1 MTTDLDC
8 LFAPHRVA
16 VVGAGTKPTNLGH
29 MVVRNLL
36 ESNFQGVVY
45 PINPKHESIGGVP
58 AFPSVLETPES
69 PDMAILCVPAAGV
82 LGVVQQCAEA
92 GIKGIVCLAA
102 GFREVGPEGRA
113 MEDKVVAVCRKNGM
127 RLLGPNCLG
136 LQVPERRLNATF
148 AAHTPKPGNIALV
161 SQSGALTAALIEWAI
176 GKGIGFSKI
185 ATLGNA
191 ADVELAAMLDY
202 LADDPETHAAVVY
215 AESISDAQAFTSA
228 ARRFTAK
235 KPLIVYKA
243 GRFAASAKA
252 AVSHTGAMAG
262 ADSVYNAAFERVG
275 VTRVLRISDLY
286 HTIELLAADRI
297 AHKPTL
303 AVVTNAGGPGV
314 MSVDALSER
323 GGRLA
328 EISESTLDA
337 LNEVLPTAWSHAN
350 PIDVLGDA
358 PAKRYEAAIAA
369 AVTEEDADGILVIL
383 TPQAMTDV
391 IGSADAVIAAA
402 ATTTKP
408 VLAVWMGGGV
418 ENDKATAKLAAAGIP
433 TFEFPENAVDAFMN
447 EVASQDAVDAAAASI
462 PAPADDFTPD
472 REKAAR
478 LIASVPETGL
488 LPETESK
495 ELFDAYGIPVALPKL
510 ATSADQAAELADEMG
525 YPVVAKIAS
534 PDITHKTDVGGVV
547 VGPKNAEEVRAA
559 YEQIVAN
566 ATAAKPDARIEGVV
580 IEQMVSAGNAEL
592 ILGSTRDA
600 SFGQTIMVAA
610 GGTSAEI
617 LKDSALQLAPVDAGL
632 ARKMVESLRIWPLIK
647 GYRGAEG
654 ADVDALVKVMTR
666 FSTLVAEHPEITET
680 EMNPLTVSPSGAI
693 ALDARA
699 VIDRDALAN
708 PPAKYSHLGILP
720 QA

>member
-1 MTTDLDC
+1 MSGELDC
-8 LFAPHRVA
+8 LFTPHRVA

-36 ESNFQGVVY
+36 NGNFDGVVY

-58 AFPSVLETPES
+58 AFPSVGQTPETP
-69 PDMAILCVPAAGV
+69 DLAVLCVPAVGV
-82 LGVVQQCAEA
+82 LDVVKQCAEA
-92 GIKGIVCLAA
+92 GVKGIICMAA

-113 MEDKVVAVCRKNGM
+113 MEDQVVAICRANGM

-136 LQVPERRLNATF
+136 LQVPGRRLNATF
-148 AAHTPKPGNIALV
+148 AAHMPVPGNIALV
-161 SQSGALTAALIEWAI
+161 SQSGALTAAIIEWAI
-176 GKGIGFSKI
+176 GKGIGFSKLV
-185 ATLGNA
+185 TLGNA
-191 ADVELAAMLDY
+191 ADVELAAVLDY
-202 LADDPETHAAVVY
+202 LADDKDTHSAVVY
-215 AESISDAQAFTSA
+215 AESISDAQAFTA
-228 ARRFTAK
+228 AAKRFTAR
-235 KPLIVYKA
+235 KPLVIYKA

-262 ADSVYNAAFERVG
+262 ADEVYNAAFQRVG
-275 VTRVLRISDLY
+275 ATRVLRISDLY
-286 HTIELLAADRI
+286 HTIELLSADRI
-297 AHKPTL
+297 AHQPTL

-328 EISESTLDA
+328 EISPATLDA

-358 PAKRYEAAIAA
+358 PAARYEAAINA
-369 AVTEEDADGILVIL
+369 AVTEEDADAVLVIL
-383 TPQAMTDV
+383 TPQAMTNI

-402 ATTTKP
+402 QTTDKP
-408 VLAVWMGGGV
+408 VLAVWMGGGA
-418 ENDKATAKLAAAGIP
+418 ENEKAIRKLTSAGIP
-433 TFEFPENAVDAFMN
+433 TFEFPENAVDAFVN
-447 EVASQDAVDAAAASI
+447 GTVSQRHTDQAAAPVA
-462 PAPADDFTPD
+462 AATDDFTPD
-472 REKAAR
+472 RERAAA

-495 ELFDAYGIPVALPKL
+495 ELFDAYGIPVALPRL

-547 VGPKNAEEVRAA
+547 VGPKNAEQVRAA
-559 YEQIVAN
+559 FDQIVAN
-566 ATAAKPDARIEGVV
+566 AKAAKPQARIDGVV
-580 IEQMVSAGNAEL
+580 IEQMVGAGNAEL

-617 LKDSALQLAPVDAGL
+617 LKDSALQLAPVDSAL
-632 ARKMVESLRIWPLIK
+632 AREMVESLRIWPLIK

-654 ADVDALVKVMTR
+654 ADVDALVKVITR

-699 VIDRDALAN
+699 VIDLAALAD
-708 PPAKYSHLGILP
+708 PPAQYSHLGILP
-720 QA
+720 E

>member
-1 MTTDLDC
+1 MSGELDY
-8 LFAPHRVA
+8 LFTPHRVA

-36 ESNFQGVVY
+36 NGNFDGVVY

-58 AFPSVLETPES
+58 AFPSVGQTPEA
-69 PDMAILCVPAAGV
+69 PDLAVLCVPAVGV
-82 LGVVQQCAEA
+82 LDVVKQCAEA
-92 GIKGIVCLAA
+92 GVKGIICMAA

-113 MEDKVVAVCRKNGM
+113 MEDQVVAICRANGM

-136 LQVPERRLNATF
+136 LQVPGRRLNATF
-148 AAHTPKPGNIALV
+148 AAHMPVPGNIALV
-161 SQSGALTAALIEWAI
+161 SQSGALTAAIIEWAI
-176 GKGIGFSKI
+176 GKGIGFSKLV
-185 ATLGNA
+185 TLGNA
-191 ADVELAAMLDY
+191 ADVELAAVLDY
-202 LADDPETHAAVVY
+202 LADDKDTHSAVVY
-215 AESISDAQAFTSA
+215 AESISDAQAFTA
-228 ARRFTAK
+228 AAQRFTAR
-235 KPLIVYKA
+235 KPLVIYKA

-262 ADSVYNAAFERVG
+262 ADEVYNAAFQRVG
-275 VTRVLRISDLY
+275 ATRVLRISDLY
-286 HTIELLAADRI
+286 HTIELLSADRI
-297 AHKPTL
+297 AHQPTL

-328 EISESTLDA
+328 EISPATLDA

-358 PAKRYEAAIAA
+358 PAARYEAAINA
-369 AVTEEDADGILVIL
+369 AVTEEDADAVLVIL
-383 TPQAMTDV
+383 TPQAMTNI

-402 ATTTKP
+402 HTTDKP
-408 VLAVWMGGGV
+408 VLAVWMGGGA
-418 ENDKATAKLAAAGIP
+418 ENEKAIRKLTSAGIP
-433 TFEFPENAVDAFMN
+433 TFEFPENAVDAFVN
-447 EVASQDAVDAAAASI
+447 GTVSQRHADQAAAPVA
-462 PAPADDFTPD
+462 AQTDDLTPD
-472 REKAAR
+472 RERAAA

-495 ELFDAYGIPVALPKL
+495 ELFDAYGIPVALPRL
-510 ATSADQAAELADEMG
+510 ATSADQAAALADEMG

-547 VGPKNAEEVRAA
+547 VGPKNAEQVRAA
-559 YEQIVAN
+559 FERIVAN
-566 ATAAKPDARIEGVV
+566 ARAAKPQARIDGVV
-580 IEQMVSAGNAEL
+580 IEQMVGAGNAEL
-592 ILGSTRDA
+592 ILGSTRDP

-617 LKDSALQLAPVDAGL
+617 LKDSALQLAPVDAAL
-632 ARKMVESLRIWPLIK
+632 AREMVESLRIWPLIK

-654 ADVDALVKVMTR
+654 ADVDALVKVITR

-699 VIDRDALAN
+699 VIDLDALAD
-708 PPAKYSHLGILP
+708 PPARYSHLGILP
-720 QA
+720 E

>member
-1 MTTDLDC
+1 MSDELDC
-8 LFAPHRVA
+8 LFVPHRVA

-36 ESNFQGVVY
+36 DSNFQGVVY

-69 PDMAILCVPAAGV
+69 PDMAILCVPAVGV
-82 LGVVQQCAEA
+82 LDVVKQCAQA

-102 GFREVGPEGRA
+102 GFREVGAEGRA
-113 MEDKVVAVCRKNGM
+113 MEDKVVAVCRENGM

-136 LQVPERRLNATF
+136 LQVPDHRLNATF
-148 AAHTPKPGNIALV
+148 AAHMPKPGNIALV

-176 GKGIGFSKI
+176 AKGIGFSKI

-202 LADDPETHAAVVY
+202 LADDPETHSAVVY
-215 AESISDAQAFTSA
+215 AESISNAQAFTA
-228 ARRFTAK
+228 AASRFTAK

-286 HTIELLAADRI
+286 HTIELLSADRG

-328 EISESTLDA
+328 EISESTLES

-358 PAKRYEAAIAA
+358 SAKRYEAAINA
-369 AVTEEDADGILVIL
+369 AVTEADADGILVIL
-383 TPQAMTDV
+383 TPQAMTD
-391 IGSADAVIAAA
+391 ISGSADAVIAASK
-402 ATTTKP
+402 TTDKP
-408 VLAVWMGGGV
+408 VLAVWMGGGA
-418 ENDKATAKLAAAGIP
+418 ENEKAVAKLAGAGIP

-447 EVASQDAVDAAAASI
+447 EVASQDAVDAAAARI
-462 PAPADDFTPD
+462 TAPTDGFTPD
-472 REKAAR
+472 GKRAAE

-510 ATSADQAAELADEMG
+510 ATSAAEAAKVADAMG

-547 VGPKNAEEVRAA
+547 VGPKNAEEVKAA
-559 YEQIVAN
+559 YEKIVAN
-566 ATAAKPDARIEGVV
+566 AKAAKPDAHIEGVV
-580 IEQMVSAGNAEL
+580 IEQMVPAGNAEL
-592 ILGSTRDA
+592 ILGSTRDS
-600 SFGQTIMVAA
+600 SFGQTIMIAA

-617 LKDSALQLAPVDAGL
+617 LKDSALQLAPVDAAL
-632 ARKMVESLRIWPLIK
+632 ARRMVESLRIWPLIK

-654 ADVDALVKVMTR
+654 ADVDALVKVITR

-720 QA
+720 R

>member
-1 MTTDLDC
+1 MSDELDC
-8 LFAPHRVA
+8 LFTPHRVA

-58 AFPSVLETPES
+58 AFPSVLETPET
-69 PDMAILCVPAAGV
+69 PDMAILCVPAVGV
-82 LGVVQQCAEA
+82 LDVVKQCAQA
-92 GIKGIVCLAA
+92 GTKGIVCLAA

-113 MEDKVVAVCRKNGM
+113 MEDKVVAVCRENGM

-136 LQVPERRLNATF
+136 LQVPEHRLNATF
-148 AAHTPKPGNIALV
+148 AAHMPKPGNIALV

-202 LADDPETHAAVVY
+202 LADDPETHSAVVY
-215 AESISDAQAFTSA
+215 AESISDAQAFTA
-228 ARRFTAK
+228 AASRFTAK
-235 KPLIVYKA
+235 KPLVVYKA

-286 HTIELLAADRI
+286 HTIELLAADRV
-297 AHKPTL
+297 AHRPTL

-328 EISESTLDA
+328 EISEATLES

-358 PAKRYEAAIAA
+358 SAKRYEAAINA
-369 AVTEEDADGILVIL
+369 AVTEADADGVLVIL
-383 TPQAMTDV
+383 TPQAMTD
-391 IGSADAVIAAA
+391 ISGSADAVIAASK
-402 ATTTKP
+402 TTAKP
-408 VLAVWMGGGV
+408 VLAVWMGGGA
-418 ENDKATAKLAAAGIP
+418 ENAKAVAKLAGAGIP

-447 EVASQDAVDAAAASI
+447 EVASQDAADAAAAKI
-462 PAPADDFTPD
+462 TAPADDVTPD
-472 REKAAR
+472 RKRAAE

-510 ATSADQAAELADEMG
+510 ATSADQAAELADAMG

-547 VGPKNAEEVRAA
+547 VGPENAEEVRTA
-559 YEQIVAN
+559 YEKIVAN
-566 ATAAKPDARIEGVV
+566 AKKAKPDARIEGVV
-580 IEQMVSAGNAEL
+580 IEQMVPAGNAEL

-600 SFGQTIMVAA
+600 SFGQTIMIAA

-617 LKDSALQLAPVDAGL
+617 LKDSALQLAPVDAPL
-632 ARKMVESLRIWPLIK
+632 ARRMVESLRIWPLIK

-654 ADVDALVKVMTR
+654 ADVDALVRVITR

-720 QA
+720 R

>member
-1 MTTDLDC
+1 MSGELDC
-8 LFAPHRVA
+8 LFTPHRVA

-36 ESNFQGVVY
+36 NGNFDGVVY

-58 AFPSVLETPES
+58 AFPSVRETPET
-69 PDMAILCVPAAGV
+69 PDLAILCVPAVGV
-82 LGVVQQCAEA
+82 LDVVKQCAEA
-92 GIKGIVCLAA
+92 GVKGIICMAA

-113 MEDKVVAVCRKNGM
+113 MEDHVVDICHKAGM

-148 AAHTPKPGNIALV
+148 AGHMPKPGNIALV
-161 SQSGALTAALIEWAI
+161 SQSGALTAAVIEWAL
-176 GKGIGFSKI
+176 GKGIGFSKLV
-185 ATLGNA
+185 TLGNA
-191 ADVELAAMLDY
+191 ADVELAATLDY
-202 LADDPETHAAVVY
+202 LVDDKDTHAAVVY
-215 AESISDAQAFTSA
+215 AESISDAQAFTAA

-235 KPLIVYKA
+235 KPLVIYKA

-262 ADSVYNAAFERVG
+262 ADEVYNAAFERVG
-275 VTRVLRISDLY
+275 ATRVLRISDLY
-286 HTIELLAADRI
+286 HTIELLAADRT
-297 AHKPTL
+297 AHQPTL

-328 EISESTLDA
+328 EISPSTLDA

-358 PAKRYEAAIAA
+358 PAKRYQAAIKA
-369 AVTEEDADGILVIL
+369 AVSEDDADGILVIL
-383 TPQAMTDV
+383 TPQAMTD
-391 IGSADAVIAAA
+391 ILGSADAVIAAA
-402 ATTTKP
+402 QTTDKP
-408 VLAVWMGGGV
+408 VLAVWMGGGA
-418 ENDKATAKLAAAGIP
+418 ENDKAIAKLASAGIP
-433 TFEFPENAVDAFMN
+433 TFDFPENAVDAFVN
-447 EVASQDAVDAAAASI
+447 TTQSQSYTDRAAA
-462 PAPADDFTPD
+462 PAAVADDFAPD
-472 REKAAR
+472 RERAAA
-478 LIASVPETGL
+478 LIAGVPDSGL

-495 ELFDAYGIPVALPKL
+495 ELFDAYGIPVALPRL
-510 ATSADQAAELADEMG
+510 ATSADQAAKLADEMG

-534 PDITHKTDVGGVV
+534 PDITHKTDVGGVI
-547 VGPKNAEEVRAA
+547 VGPKNADEVRAA

-566 ATAAKPDARIEGVV
+566 AKKAKPEAHIEGVV
-580 IEQMVSAGNAEL
+580 IEQMVGAGNAEL
-592 ILGSTRDA
+592 ILGSTRDP

-617 LKDSALQLAPVDAGL
+617 LKDSALQLAPVDAAL
-632 ARKMVESLRIWPLIK
+632 ARTMVESLRIWPLIK

-654 ADVDALVKVMTR
+654 ADVDALVKVITR
-666 FSTLVAEHPEITET
+666 FSTLVADHPEITET

-720 QA
+720 E

>member
-1 MTTDLDC
+1 MSDELDC
-8 LFAPHRVA
+8 LFTPRRVA

-36 ESNFQGVVY
+36 NGNFGGVVY

-58 AFPSVLETPES
+58 AFPSVRETPET
-69 PDMAILCVPAAGV
+69 PDLAILCVPAVGV
-82 LGVVQQCAEA
+82 LDVVRQCAEV
-92 GIKGIVCLAA
+92 GIKGIICMAA

-113 MEDKVVAVCRKNGM
+113 MEDRVVAECRKGGI

-148 AAHTPKPGNIALV
+148 AAHMPIPGNIALV
-161 SQSGALTAALIEWAI
+161 SQSGALTSAVIEWGI
-176 GKGIGFSKI
+176 GKGIGFSKLV
-185 ATLGNA
+185 TLGNA
-191 ADVELAAMLDY
+191 ADVELAATLDY
-202 LADDPETHAAVVY
+202 LADDKDTHAAVVY
-215 AESISDAQAFTSA
+215 AESISDAQAFTAA
-228 ARRFTAK
+228 ARKFTAK

-262 ADSVYNAAFERVG
+262 ADEVYNAAFERVG

-286 HTIELLAADRI
+286 HTIELLAADRT
-297 AHKPTL
+297 AHQPTL

-314 MSVDALSER
+314 MSVDALAER

-328 EISESTLDA
+328 EISPSTLDA
-337 LNEVLPTAWSHAN
+337 LNDVLPTAWSHSN

-358 PAKRYEAAIAA
+358 PAKRYEAAISA
-369 AVTEEDADGILVIL
+369 AVAEDDADGILVIL
-383 TPQAMTDV
+383 TPQAMTDI

-402 ATTTKP
+402 QTTTKP
-408 VLAVWMGGGV
+408 VLAVWMGGGA
-418 ENDKATAKLAAAGIP
+418 ENERATAKLAAAGIP
-433 TFEFPENAVDAFMN
+433 TFEFPENAVDAFM
-447 EVASQDAVDAAAASI
+447 DAAQSQIYTDRAAA
-462 PAPADDFTPD
+462 PAAAQADDFTPD
-472 REKAAR
+472 RERAAE
-478 LIASVPETGL
+478 LISLVPESGL

-510 ATSADQAAELADEMG
+510 ATSSEEAAELADAMG

-547 VGPKNAEEVRAA
+547 VGPQNAEEVRAA

-566 ATAAKPDARIEGVV
+566 ARKAKPEALIEGVV
-580 IEQMVSAGNAEL
+580 IEQMVPAGNAEL
-592 ILGSTRDA
+592 ILGSTRDP

-617 LKDSALQLAPVDAGL
+617 LKDSALQLAPVDAAL
-632 ARKMVESLRIWPLIK
+632 AREMVESLRIWPLIK

-654 ADVDALVKVMTR
+654 ADVDALVKVITR
-666 FSTLVAEHPEITET
+666 FSTLVSEHPEITET

-720 QA
+720 Q